1 MQANPSLTNPSHAA
15 SAGTPLNAA
24 PGRRVTDAPTRAF
37 HWLFALC
44 FAGAYLT
51 ADGERWRLVHVTLG
65 YTLAALVVAR
75 LLWGLV
81 GPRPVRLSVLWG
93 KLRGLPKWL
102 QNAVAVRSPS
112 ALQATW
118 RPAQHLLMALA
129 VALILALVLPLTL
142 SGYAVWDEWG
152 GEWLEEVHEFFGNA
166 LLGMVLAH
174 IGLIALL
181 SLLRRKNQA
190 LPMLTGRVAESGP
203 DLVKRNRPLL
213 AAALLCA
220 VLGFAAWQSQQFPNG
235 LWPAGGNAAAEE
247 GPRADR
253 DHDRDQAKALKQSA
267 RKAPG

>member
-1 MQANPSLTNPSHAA
+1 MTSNTLSPATATPAPAPS
-15 SAGTPLNAA
+15 
-24 PGRRVTDAPTRAF
+24 RRVVDATTRML
-37 HWLFALC
+37 HWLMAFT
-44 FAGAYLT
+44 FTTAYLT

-102 QNAVAVRSPS
+102 QNAVTVRSPS

-190 LPMLTGRVAESGP
+190 LSMLTGRVPGKGP
-203 DLVKRNRPLL
+203 DIAKNNHGFL
-213 AAALLCA
+213 AALVLAC
-220 VLGFAAWQSQQFPNG
+220 VLGFWAWQWQTAPQAPQQHGSENH
-235 LWPAGGNAAAEE
+235 
-247 GPRADR
+247 RY
-253 DHDRDQAKALKQSA
+253 DHDD
-267 RKAPG
+267 